1 MLPVKKCSKNCCK
14 ETDTNCARVCVYF
27 GCFVVFIFLNLHA
40 HNESIHRST
49 CKLNVFYFCKNVLS
63 QLECIQTFTI
73 FTISIRQ
80 WNFWVERSMCFYA
93 NIFACFLISRIFSY
107 PTANV
112 LVYPNACFILIAS
125 NYFNLNLLTYLK
137 ICCTGNLRALLIVK
151 TKAKSWK

>member
-1 MLPVKKCSKNCCK
+1 MKKCSKNCCK

-80 WNFWVERSMCFYA
+80 WNFWVERSMCFCA
-93 NIFACFLISRIFSY
+93 SIFCVLLNFPHFFLPNRKCIGVSECVFYSHCFQLFWLESAYLFENMLHGKSSCTSY
-107 PTANV
+107 SENKSK
-112 LVYPNACFILIAS
+112 IL
-125 NYFNLNLLTYLK
+125 K
-137 ICCTGNLRALLIVK
+137 RK
-151 TKAKSWK
+151 